1 MLIQEKMAQQQITGS
16 GLAALACYTVD
27 SEEDSEGEEDIQYP
41 GFGDLYIKQEV
52 VDVSDDPAESWHID
66 TEGCRDPTD
75 ELRAGEFL
83 QAQDIKTEVES
94 ESDSSSSSSSSESDS
109 DSSDSEED
117 NVNQRLVTADPENKP
132 EESGPPKTTNEL
144 LTKDLPPVENLS
156 ARVSSGDCTEV
167 GIIKNIVEELVVV
180 ESVPG
185 MPALDLETVLFVE
198 EGGLALGRV
207 FDVIGPVTRPLYV
220 VRFNSAQH
228 VAERGV
234 SPGQKVYFAPQSELT
249 SYVFL
254 EQLMRMKISDASWA
268 NDEEPPPQFLE
279 YSDDE
284 EEQKAKREIKMR
296 KKNQSEAQGGSTTG
310 SGEGTETKRP
320 RHGNQR
326 FSQATNPFYRTSRSY
341 HPGQQG
347 AGGVQWRDYN
357 VPSQYQQPPPPPPP
371 SSHYPAYYPGHSAA
385 GQPVWPPQYNPGHHS
400 PYQQLAANINYHQH
414 QQQQI
419 FPNLSLPPPP
429 PPPPGTE

>member
-1 MLIQEKMAQQQITGS
+1 MAQQQIS

-27 SEEDSEGEEDIQYP
+27 TDDESENEAGAGEDNQYP

-52 VDVSDDPAESWHID
+52 VDVSDDPAETWQID
-66 TEGCRDPTD
+66 TEGCRDPID
-75 ELRAGEFL
+75 ELKAGEFL
-83 QAQDIKTEVES
+83 QPQDIKTEVES
-94 ESDSSSSSSSSESDS
+94 ESDSSSSSSSESDS
-109 DSSDSEED
+109 DSSDSEDDKET
-117 NVNQRLVTADPENKP
+117 QRKVMAEP
-132 EESGPPKTTNEL
+132 EEEPKDSVAPKTTNEL

-156 ARVSSGDCTEV
+156 ARVSAGECNEV

-228 VAERGV
+228 VAEKGV

-279 YSDDE
+279 FSDDE
-284 EEQKAKREIKMR
+284 EEQKAKREIKQR
-296 KKNQSEAQGGSTTG
+296 KKAQAQAQAGITG
-310 SGEGTETKRP
+310 SGEGTDTKRP
-320 RHGNQR
+320 RYGNQR
-326 FSQATNPFYRTSRSY
+326 YSPATNPFYRTSRAY
-341 HPGQQG
+341 HPGQPG
-347 AGGVQWRDYN
+347 GGVQWSDYN
-357 VPSQYQQPPPPPPP
+357 VPSQYQQPPPYSSS
-371 SSHYPAYYPGHSAA
+371 SSHYPGYYPPHSAPV
-385 GQPVWPPQYNPGHHS
+385 QPAWPPQYNPN
-400 PYQQLAANINYHQH
+400 PYQQLAANINYHQ
-414 QQQQI
+414 QQHHHQI
-419 FPNLSLPPPP
+419 FPNLNLPPPP
-429 PPPPGTE
+429 PPPPGTD